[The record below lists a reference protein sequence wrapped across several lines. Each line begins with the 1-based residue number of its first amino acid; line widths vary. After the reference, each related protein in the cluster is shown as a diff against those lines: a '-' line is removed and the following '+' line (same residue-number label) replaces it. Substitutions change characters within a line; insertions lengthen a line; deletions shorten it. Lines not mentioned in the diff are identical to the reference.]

1 MFRKRLMSWAV
12 VLACLALSGSAAR
25 ADDLGHVLKELDKS
39 AANFHSTT
47 ADFEFDTIQTDPFP
61 DKDVMNGTAYYERKG
76 TTFSMAAHVQKENGK
91 DAPRT
96 YMYAGGKLQLF
107 QPMID
112 QVTSF
117 KSASKFE
124 SYLMLGFGA
133 SGKDLADKW
142 EIKYGGQETL
152 DGVKTEKLELVA
164 KDPTLRKNLLKVTV
178 WLDATRGVSLKQI
191 FNFPQG
197 VSRVCT
203 YSNIK
208 TNQALPADAFK
219 FKTDSKTQYQQQ

>member
-1 MFRKRLMSWAV
+1 MIWAMAWLA
-12 VLACLALSGSAAR
+12 LACGSAL
-25 ADDLGHVLKELDKS
+25 ADDLGRVLKELDKS
-39 AANFHSTT
+39 AANFRSTT
-47 ADFEFDTIQTDPFP
+47 ADFEFDTTQTDPFP
-61 DKDVMNGTAYYERKG
+61 DKDVMTGTAYYERKG
-76 TTFSMAAHVQKENGK
+76 TTFSMAAHVQKENDK

-96 YMYAGGKLQLF
+96 YMYSGGMLKLF

-142 EIKYGGQETL
+142 EIKYAGQETVG
-152 DGVKTEKLELVA
+152 GVKTEKLELVA
-164 KDPTLRKNLLKVTV
+164 KDMTLRKNLLKVTV
-178 WLDATRGVSLKQI
+178 WLDAARGVSLKQV
-191 FNFPQG
+191 FEFPQS
-197 VSRVCT
+197 VMRVCT

-219 FKTDSKTQYQQQ
+219 FRTDSKTQYQEQ